1 MTAVVPAKPDLPAA
15 CADCITTFKS
25 SIPGADI
32 SKTPSKWARDA
43 QGRLRFDY
51 PDMSVISD
59 PASQK
64 SVLLDHL
71 KKEAKMIEP
80 PPLPTL
86 PNGLP
91 MPPKPEIPKPPDI
104 QKPDVQE
111 LGKRFIDGVEAEGKR
126 YIVKPNVP
134 QMPNMPTPP
143 EPPDV
148 MEIWTGTQNKLPILT
163 MIKGKFGEQMCH
175 CKYSGPE
182 PPASMFQ
189 IPPDYKLVPSAPPAP
204 QAPGLPTAPKFSAPS
219 MPNAPSLPNMAVP
232 KAPAPPSAPSAPS
245 MPSAPKPPGFKF

>member
-1 MTAVVPAKPDLPAA
+1 MTAVVPQKPDLPAA

-32 SKTPSKWARDA
+32 AKTPSKWARDA

-59 PASQK
+59 PASGK

-71 KKEAKMIEP
+71 KKEAKMMEP
-80 PPLPTL
+80 PPPPTL

-91 MPPKPEIPKPPDI
+91 MPPKPELPKMPDM

-126 YIVKPNVP
+126 YLIKPNVP
-134 QMPNMPTPP
+134 QMPNMPNMPTPP

-148 MEIWTGTQNKLPILT
+148 MEIWTGTQSKLPILT

-175 CKYSGPE
+175 RPHESLGRPRSQVVCLRSNR
-182 PPASMFQ
+182 
-189 IPPDYKLVPSAPPAP
+189 
-204 QAPGLPTAPKFSAPS
+204 QAECCDR
-219 MPNAPSLPNMAVP
+219 
-232 KAPAPPSAPSAPS
+232 
-245 MPSAPKPPGFKF
+245 